1 MPTLSATQISR
12 AEMEILNLVKDDF
25 ATAGCPLIV
34 QEFMDYVTLNDVLE
48 SAKIDAN
55 FYQLLPYMEAANA
68 KKASSWQARRAS
80 A

>member
-1 MPTLSATQISR
+1 MPTLSATPIPH

-25 ATAGCPLIV
+25 ATAGYILIV
-34 QEFMDYVTLNDVLE
+34 QEFTDYVSLNDVLE

>member
-12 AEMEILNLVKDDF
+12 AEVEILNLVKDDF
-25 ATAGCPLIV
+25 ATAGYILIV
-34 QEFMDYVTLNDVLE
+34 QEFTDYVTLNDVLE

-68 KKASSWQARRAS
+68 EKITSWQARRAS